1 MSGLSGAAR
10 ALAVPDDVVPD
21 RVLPDRDRRT
31 VAADAD
37 AIPGWPTYAVLGAW
51 TLIGLGIS
59 AHDGEWSGWGL
70 GALIAA
76 FALLVAAT
84 LAGGRLVPPS
94 RRMLAVPVGVA
105 VVAAIAHP
113 ARRLMH
119 VHGAALDAVDVLAA
133 VTVGVALLTLVLRRS
148 ALGWLIG
155 AGLAAGT
162 GIVTI
167 VVVPDPHIDVWY
179 LLQQS
184 STGLLHGQ
192 DMYRQ
197 HWAHSHGLQ
206 AIYPYLPMTT
216 VLLAPFRWLL
226 GDVRAGLLVATLL
239 TSVQLRRLAPAAP
252 AALALLVL
260 VQPHW
265 SFLIDQSWT
274 EPLLV
279 VLLATAILALTRDQ
293 PVLAVI
299 ALAVA
304 LACKQHIVL
313 VLPLFALWP
322 RFGLRRTIAAAGLAF
337 VLVLPW
343 ILWSPAQFWHDAV
356 KANLD
361 LGVISRA
368 LCIPT
373 LLSRHDIHVGFWF
386 TVLVLAV
393 AYAVVLW
400 RAPRTPSGLALGSAV
415 VLLGL
420 DLANKQSFFNHYT
433 LPMGLLVVA
442 MAAASG
448 GREEAAA

>member
-1 MSGLSGAAR
+1 MSGPGGATS
-10 ALAVPDDVVPD
+10 ALA
-21 RVLPDRDRRT
+21 LPEAGRPAVMTRE
-31 VAADAD
+31 AE
-37 AIPGWPTYAVLGAW
+37 AIPSWPTYAALGAW

-59 AHDGEWSGWGL
+59 AHDGEWSSWGL
-70 GALIAA
+70 GALIVA
-76 FALLVAAT
+76 FGLLVAAT
-84 LAGGRLVPPS
+84 LAGGRLVPPT
-94 RRMLAVPVGVA
+94 RRMLAVPVAVA
-105 VVAAIAHP
+105 LVASIAHP

-133 VTVGVALLTLVLRRS
+133 VTVAVALLTLLLRRS
-148 ALGWLIG
+148 SVGWLIG
-155 AGLAAGT
+155 AGFAAAT
-162 GIVTI
+162 GILTI

-184 STGLLHGQ
+184 STGLLHGR

-216 VLLAPFRWLL
+216 VLLAPFRWLA
-226 GDVRAGLLVATLL
+226 GDVRAGLLLATLL
-239 TSVQLRRLAPAAP
+239 TSAQLRRLAPAAP

-260 VQPHW
+260 VHPHW
-265 SFLIDQSWT
+265 TFLIDQSWT

-279 VLLATAILALTRDQ
+279 FLLATAIVAMTRDQ

-313 VLPLFALWP
+313 LLPLFALWP
-322 RFGLRRTIAAAGLAF
+322 RFGLRRTIASAVLAF
-337 VLVLPW
+337 LLVLPW

-361 LGVISRA
+361 LGVIPRA
-368 LCIPT
+368 LCVPT
-373 LLSRHDIHVGFWF
+373 LLSRHDLHVGFWF
-386 TVLVLAV
+386 TVLVLVV

-433 LPMGLLVVA
+433 LPMGLLVIA
-442 MAAASG
+442 MAAAAES
-448 GREEAAA
+448 RQEAAT